1 MPFSKENIVVTFE
14 GYEVSVNT
22 FVEFKSLKFVL
33 FCFCVLQKHSSKSLP
48 ICQRVSCTQPLLIE
62 LSEVYSACVRAHCCI
77 HLPQPI

>member
-33 FCFCVLQKHSSKSLP
+33 FLFLCASKTFFKKSPNLSAGLLHSASSH
-48 ICQRVSCTQPLLIE
+48 RTF
-62 LSEVYSACVRAHCCI
+62 
-77 HLPQPI
+77 